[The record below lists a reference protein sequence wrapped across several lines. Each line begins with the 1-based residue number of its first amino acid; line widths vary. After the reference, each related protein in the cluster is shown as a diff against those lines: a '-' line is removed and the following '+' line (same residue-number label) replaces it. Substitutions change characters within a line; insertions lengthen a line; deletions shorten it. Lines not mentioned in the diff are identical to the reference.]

1 MAIETKYVKIQN
13 DLIRCDLIRT
23 VRRKEESLIVMC
35 EDGRRD
41 YFYSSEMAAIEEFC
55 YIQRVLG

>member
-1 MAIETKYVKIQN
+1 MAIETKYVRIQS
-13 DLIRCDLIRT
+13 DLIRCDLIKT
-23 VRRKEESLIVMC
+23 VRRKGESLIVMC

-41 YFYSSEMAAIEEFC
+41 YFYSSEMDAIEEFR